1 MPASRHPSLAAG
13 LLAAA
18 TIAVAAVAALAGCAG
33 GPGDIPGGAGS
44 PRDGQGTVT
53 ATMAS
58 ATPTDAATP
67 TNSPEPTAT
76 DTPTAVPSSTPTAAP
91 SETPTVVNLPYAAR
105 QARFAAEQT
114 RFWGLQFSMEFDPL
128 AYLDSITVELP
139 RARGAGF
146 TSVRTTLRWEQV
158 EPANVAPEAFDWKA
172 FDRKLADYS
181 RAGFDVLVSVVEY
194 PRWATEYRCG
204 GSLKPGMEAEWRSF
218 MRAAVARYS
227 QPPYRVV
234 AWEIGNEVDGETVVR
249 DDDFKRPPEW
259 GQGEPTTPDGGCW
272 GGRAAQYKE
281 FLRMAYEETKAVDP
295 GIPVTIG
302 GLAYADVNGWFD
314 MRFLDDLLAAGGGAY
329 FDFLG
334 YHWFANLKDVFPELP
349 TGPQKHQQLADTLRR
364 ADVSKPIWLTET
376 YRFTTAGQP
385 ESRAQQI
392 DFVTKELVEVVARS
406 DVRRV
411 YWYGWVDFPA
421 EWSTAER
428 GIVTNQRAP
437 KPAFAALAYVVNYT
451 QGVVED
457 ISTDRVTAF
466 RFRPPRG
473 TGHTVIAWSRDG
485 TPARLVVPA
494 RSNQPARVTFFPKDM
509 LLAGKCCGRVDVPAA
524 DGAYTLDVGG
534 DALFVAIDREAIPG
548 ATGGLE
554 GEAGGSVDAT
564 GGSAGA
570 AGGTEGEVAPP
581 GGG

>member
-1 MPASRHPSLAAG
+1 
-13 LLAAA
+13 
-18 TIAVAAVAALAGCAG
+18 
-33 GPGDIPGGAGS
+33 
-44 PRDGQGTVT
+44 
-53 ATMAS
+53 
-58 ATPTDAATP
+58 
-67 TNSPEPTAT
+67 
-76 DTPTAVPSSTPTAAP
+76 
-91 SETPTVVNLPYAAR
+91 
-105 QARFAAEQT
+105 
-114 RFWGLQFSMEFDPL
+114 
-128 AYLDSITVELP
+128 
-139 RARGAGF
+139 
-146 TSVRTTLRWEQV
+146 
-158 EPANVAPEAFDWKA
+158 
-172 FDRKLADYS
+172 
-181 RAGFDVLVSVVEY
+181 
-194 PRWATEYRCG
+194 
-204 GSLKPGMEAEWRSF
+204 
-218 MRAAVARYS
+218 
-227 QPPYRVV
+227 
-234 AWEIGNEVDGETVVR
+234 
-249 DDDFKRPPEW
+249 
-259 GQGEPTTPDGGCW
+259 
-272 GGRAAQYKE
+272 
-281 FLRMAYEETKAVDP
+281 
-295 GIPVTIG
+295 
-302 GLAYADVNGWFD
+302 